1 MEFTGHEP
9 PGKSPLENLAA
20 RAFDAELE
28 RLHSIAS
35 CSTVT
40 GERLTR
46 PATGGVRGGPIATV
60 RLFSDSAHPIVLS
73 LPAGCVAI
81 SPYAGM
87 PWSQMRP
94 DNQP

>member
-28 RLHSIAS
+28 RLHAIAS
-35 CSTVT
+35 CSTVA

-46 PATGGVRGGPIATV
+46 PATGGAGGGAIATV
-60 RLFSDSAHPIVLS
+60 RLFSDSAHPLVLS
-73 LPAGCVAI
+73 LPAGRVAI
-81 SPYAGM
+81 STDAGM
-87 PWSQMRP
+87 PWPRVRP
-94 DNQP
+94 GNQP